1 MVEMHAVTGIID
13 PFSELSRIKH
23 FARVKIQLDVAGPGS
38 LTLPAAGAFRP
49 SDPLWYEHVRSHGPL
64 GGVWTIPWAR
74 LLDWLVPLW
83 VVGQSILM
91 ICCLVPEDYFSQA
104 KAVTLS
110 LIQRLARQGRVLVV
124 ANLPWSIHN
133 DRRQWLVI
141 TDSAQRLQ
149 SALKQ
154 PLCGNSIFAC

>member
-1 MVEMHAVTGIID
+1 MV
-13 PFSELSRIKH
+13 
-23 FARVKIQLDVAGPGS
+23 
-38 LTLPAAGAFRP
+38 
-49 SDPLWYEHVRSHGPL
+49 
-64 GGVWTIPWAR
+64 
-74 LLDWLVPLW
+74 
-83 VVGQSILM
+83 
-91 ICCLVPEDYFSQA
+91 CCLVPGDYFSQA